1 MGNEDIWPIGGLY
14 NEDKLKVRARLRR
27 ARTSARLA
35 PLADKLLASVAQFTH
50 SILLALN
57 HTRRQAPSAH
67 RSRCSLI
74 QRFWETLLAQ
84 NHARTQTGAICPSLS
99 LLAHSPL
106 SGDPTQ
112 FTHTESHAHRK
123 ASSARRS
130 RYSLIQ
136 RSWQTLLI
144 SLAQNQTH
152 TESRHL
158 PIAPVAR

>member
-1 MGNEDIWPIGGLY
+1 MQNFHIIY
-14 NEDKLKVRARLRR
+14 NTRCALCCVECAHQLRSLRSQISCLLRLRI
-27 ARTSARLA
+27 T
-35 PLADKLLASVAQFTH
+35 QFTG
-50 SILLALN
+50 
-57 HTRRQAPSAH
+57 RQATSSQH
-67 RSRCSLI
+67 SRCSLI